1 MSFRI
6 LNLLAL
12 SSLAIL
18 ACSFCAQPVNAL
30 SSKHHLRDGFR
41 GHEGLAK
48 RKRSVN
54 GKRANSK
61 RCQTRPPASATSV
74 ALTSASSSTSA
85 AFTPAPTTSTA
96 ASTPTS
102 SSSSAAAVSTSTS
115 DSPSSV
121 GGAKGCLAWPNGD
134 QPYLG
139 DYKTDKTNV

>member
-1 MSFRI
+1 M
-6 LNLLAL
+6 
-12 SSLAIL
+12 
-18 ACSFCAQPVNAL
+18 
-30 SSKHHLRDGFR
+30 RDGFR

-61 RCQTRPPASATSV
+61 RCQTRAPPSATSG
-74 ALTSASSSTSA
+74 ALTSASSSSA

-134 QPYLG
+134 QSYLG